1 MLSTEDRSL
10 LVDLLSAPDGHR
22 LEHAVGTTFT
32 LDLESMFRVPLAF
45 AGAEWRA
52 DADPLGVMHAVQS
65 TVDRFDVFCQAG
77 MVRVPA
83 GGAGILAF
91 LEPAVHQVTRPS
103 PGHLFHPKIWV
114 TSFVDGHG
122 DRQMRMLCGSRNL
135 TGDRTW
141 DAVLRLDGIVT
152 GRPRALNG
160 ELARF
165 VAGLAERSVH
175 PLDPR
180 RATSIGDLAD
190 CLRRTEWEAPDG
202 AIADDWLRFHVFG
215 AGHRPDVDLS
225 GGRRLIIS
233 PFLTLDGV
241 ERSWP
246 TNGSATIVSR
256 AESFAVLTP
265 EERSTI
271 TDEWGADLL
280 TFDDSAAV
288 PDLDDD
294 DAGRRWELSGLHAKV
309 YVVERNRRAH
319 VFIGSLNATENAW
332 TGNDEILVEI
342 VGRPKTFGIDRV
354 LSTSSGGLG
363 SVLMPFIDGATEA
376 PPDDEL
382 VRRLERALIT
392 VAEQPLVATA
402 ASALVD
408 DTWSETVS
416 SSVPLPTLD
425 DGVDLSIRLLSTH
438 DERTPATSRELDET
452 WTGLGAE
459 ELTPFVAVTL
469 RAGPPSARIEAST
482 IVMATMSGA
491 PDDRLDRLLAAKVG
505 SPEAFLRFLLLLLQG
520 DSDEMLTDLA
530 DGSGDGTAVFGL
542 SGDGVL
548 EAVAMALAD
557 RPEVLDDVDR
567 LVARLL
573 STDAGREVLPPGW
586 NELWDQVIVARR
598 MLTEAGS

>member
-1 MLSTEDRSL
+1 M
-10 LVDLLSAPDGHR
+10 
-22 LEHAVGTTFT
+22 
-32 LDLESMFRVPLAF
+32 
-45 AGAEWRA
+45 
-52 DADPLGVMHAVQS
+52 
-65 TVDRFDVFCQAG
+65 
-77 MVRVPA
+77 
-83 GGAGILAF
+83 
-91 LEPAVHQVTRPS
+91 
-103 PGHLFHPKIWV
+103 
-114 TSFVDGHG
+114 
-122 DRQMRMLCGSRNL
+122 
-135 TGDRTW
+135 
-141 DAVLRLDGIVT
+141 
-152 GRPRALNG
+152 
-160 ELARF
+160 
-165 VAGLAERSVH
+165 
-175 PLDPR
+175 
-180 RATSIGDLAD
+180 
-190 CLRRTEWEAPDG
+190 
-202 AIADDWLRFHVFG
+202 
-215 AGHRPDVDLS
+215 
-225 GGRRLIIS
+225 
-233 PFLTLDGV
+233 
-241 ERSWP
+241 
-246 TNGSATIVSR
+246 
-256 AESFAVLTP
+256 
-265 EERSTI
+265 
-271 TDEWGADLL
+271 
-280 TFDDSAAV
+280 
-288 PDLDDD
+288 
-294 DAGRRWELSGLHAKV
+294 
-309 YVVERNRRAH
+309 
-319 VFIGSLNATENAW
+319 
-332 TGNDEILVEI
+332 
-342 VGRPKTFGIDRV
+342 
-354 LSTSSGGLG
+354 
-363 SVLMPFIDGATEA
+363 
-376 PPDDEL
+376 
-382 VRRLERALIT
+382 RRLERALIT